1 MEKHVGSAKR
11 SVIIKAN
18 VETVWKKLSKITKLD
33 WLEEQKSSKF
43 LSQKKYGVGAIILIS
58 FEDGSD
64 VEEHVVEWS
73 TKKGFSYIAITG
85 LPLLAYLAT
94 ISMKKTSSCRIK
106 ALEQGLY
113 STNLGIAGRV
123 DCIAEYDK
131 ELTVIDFKTAT
142 RKRDEINENYLV
154 QASFYSIAWE
164 ERTGEKVNQI
174 AILTTTE
181 DGKLDVYRDDPSN
194 HVGRLEEMIEEYKTG
209 KIG

>member
-11 SVIIKAN
+11 SVIIKAS

-43 LSQKKYGVGAIILIS
+43 LSQKKYGVGAIRLIS

-94 ISMKKTSSCRIK
+94 ITMKKTNRSSVK
-106 ALEQGLY
+106 VTWQSYFVSDKKKKEFLEFSKFLNQFYTKSLH
-113 STNLGIAGRV
+113 NL
-123 DCIAEYDK
+123 K
-131 ELTVIDFKTAT
+131 
-142 RKRDEINENYLV
+142 
-154 QASFYSIAWE
+154 
-164 ERTGEKVNQI
+164 
-174 AILTTTE
+174 
-181 DGKLDVYRDDPSN
+181 SN
-194 HVGRLEEMIEEYKTG
+194 IQRN
-209 KIG
+209 